1 MYIIIKRNRYEHY
14 ERIEKSL
21 AKRKNHEDYDKM
33 NKRLKVKPLPP
44 DKTQTVEDLRKTV
57 KEKNVKG
64 CGKMKKSELIN
75 ILHPVNLNLNET
87 RSLLK

>member
-1 MYIIIKRNRYEHY
+1 MKELKKALQK
-14 ERIEKSL
+14 EKTM
-21 AKRKNHEDYDKM
+21 KGYDKM